1 MPMRPQRDSSMH
13 DVYDPPPVP
22 EIDWTG
28 PATRERL
35 VVSRGDVA
43 CVAALCL
50 SLFVVAAASWRSE
63 PILAMVAAGAG
74 SLVVLESWFTA
85 LAYFHRAPAMSRKAR
100 WTVFLAALLPW
111 LVGLGAAVAF
121 LLALFWVVDRFIVP

>member
-1 MPMRPQRDSSMH
+1 MH

-22 EIDWTG
+22 EIDWKG
-28 PATRERL
+28 PTTRERL
-35 VVSRGDVA
+35 IVSRGDVV
-43 CVAALCL
+43 CVASLCL
-50 SLFVVAAASWRSE
+50 LLFVVAAACWRSE

-85 LAYFHRAPAMSRKAR
+85 LGHFHRSPSLGPKAR

-121 LLALFWVVDRFIVP
+121 MLALFWISDRFIPL